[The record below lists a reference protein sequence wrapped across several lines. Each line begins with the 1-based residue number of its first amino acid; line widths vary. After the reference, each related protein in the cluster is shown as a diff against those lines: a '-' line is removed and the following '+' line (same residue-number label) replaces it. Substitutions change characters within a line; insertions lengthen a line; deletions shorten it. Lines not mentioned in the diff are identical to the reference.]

1 MRRTLVPWLFT
12 PLVAGALACCAPT
25 RIPAPAPALSA
36 QAPAQV
42 VARVRAVFD
51 SAVAAGG
58 YPGATLGVV
67 LRDGSSFGMA
77 AGWSDTV
84 ARQPMR
90 PDHLLLSG
98 STGKTYVAAV
108 ALQLMAEGRLRL
120 DDPISR
126 WLGAEPWFARVDNGE
141 AVTVR
146 HLMTHTSGLVRYEFN
161 PRFVEDLNREPGRTW
176 TPEQRLAYL
185 FDTPAPFRPGAGWE
199 YSDTNYIVLG
209 MIIERITGRPLNDEI
224 RARVLRPLRLAGTVP
239 SDRPRIA
246 GLSQGYA
253 GPRNPFGGRDAMV
266 QNGALVINPQFEWAG
281 GGYATTA
288 HDLARWGKMMYEGR
302 AYPLAWRDSAVQGVE
317 APGLGQGA
325 RYGLGVIIRPT
336 PLGITWGH
344 AGFMPGYLTEVRYW
358 PDLGISVAVQ
368 VNSSSGRSPAPVV
381 NAVAAAVAAI
391 GREPDQLARR
401 GAELIPMA
409 GHRASCGGHGG
420 AGGRT
425 KLLRPSKDAC
435 PFTF

>member
-1 MRRTLVPWLFT
+1 MLTRRALTLTLVL
-12 PLVAGALACCAPT
+12 AGALPACAPART
-25 RIPAPAPALSA
+25 VPPAPASSP

-67 LRDGSSFGMA
+67 LPDGASFGLA

-84 ARQPMR
+84 ARVPMR
-90 PDHLLLSG
+90 ADHLLLSG

-126 WLGAEPWFARVDNGE
+126 YLGAEPWFPRMNNGQT
-141 AVTVR
+141 ATVR

-161 PRFVEDLNREPGRTW
+161 PRFLEDLAREPGRTW
-176 TPEQRLAYL
+176 TPEQRLEYL
-185 FDTPAPFRPGAGWE
+185 FGTPAPFQAGAGWE

-224 RARVLRPLRLAGTVP
+224 RARVLRPLRLARTVP
-239 SDRPRIA
+239 SERPRIP

-253 GPRNPFGGRDAMV
+253 GPENRFGGKDAMV
-266 QNGALVINPQFEWAG
+266 ENGALVINPQFEWAG

-288 HDLARWGKMMYEGR
+288 QDLARWGKLMYEGR
-302 AYPLAWRDSAVQGVE
+302 AYPLAWRDSSVQGVD
-317 APGLGQGA
+317 APALGQGA

-336 PLGITWGH
+336 PLGTSWGH
-344 AGFMPGYLTEVRYW
+344 SGYMPGYLTDMRYW
-358 PDLGISVAVQ
+358 PDLGIAVAVQ
-368 VNSSSGRSPAPVV
+368 VNSSSGRSPTAVV
-381 NAVAAAVAAI
+381 NAVSAVI
-391 GREPDQLARR
+391 
-401 GAELIPMA
+401 AELPLEPA
-409 GHRASCGGHGG
+409 FS
-420 AGGRT
+420 GR
-425 KLLRPSKDAC
+425 
-435 PFTF
+435 